1 MTGLSEISSAIMP
14 DMYRAFF
21 NLMDAPFN
29 ITPNPRFLLMTK
41 HHREAYNA
49 LIYGI
54 QERKGFIQLTGEV
67 GSGKT
72 TLCRAVLDYLGKSV
86 DTALILNPSLTET
99 QLLRAILH
107 DFGIEVKGRD
117 RLAYIE
123 KLNEFLLQRTREGMN
138 VALLI
143 DEAQNLSP
151 QVMEQVRLLSNLET
165 NSHKLIQIVLAGQP
179 ELDQRLSRPEL
190 RQLRQRITVRY
201 HLPALTESEV
211 TSYIS
216 HRLKTAGADESQVQF
231 ADKAIEAVYKY
242 SRGIPRMINAVCDSS
257 LMAAYVGST
266 RIVDLHC
273 VRRAIQHLEGKSS

>member
-1 MTGLSEISSAIMP
+1 MTA
-14 DMYRAFF
+14 MYRAYF
-21 NLMDAPFN
+21 NLQDAPFN

-54 QERKGFIQLTGEV
+54 QQRKGFIQLTGEV

-72 TLCRAVLDYLGKSV
+72 TLCRAVLDYLGKNV

-123 KLNEFLLQRTREGMN
+123 KLNEFLLQRTSEGMN

-165 NSHKLIQIVLAGQP
+165 DSHKLIQIVLAGQP
-179 ELDQRLSRPEL
+179 ELEQRLASPEL

-201 HLPALTESEV
+201 HLPALTEREV
-211 TSYIS
+211 AHYIA
-216 HRLKTAGADESQVQF
+216 HRLKTAGAGDSDVMF
-231 ADKAIEAVYKY
+231 SDKAVETVFQY
-242 SRGIPRMINAVCDSS
+242 SRGIPRMINAVCDSA
-257 LMAAYVGST
+257 LMAAYVAST
-266 RIVDLHC
+266 RIVDPPC
-273 VRRAIQHLEGKSS
+273 VRRAIQHLEGKTS

>member
-1 MTGLSEISSAIMP
+1 
-14 DMYRAFF
+14 MYRAFF

-107 DFGIEVKGRD
+107 DFGIDVKGRD

-123 KLNEFLLQRTREGMN
+123 KLNEFLLQRTSEGMN

-211 TSYIS
+211 TAYIS
-216 HRLKTAGADESQVQF
+216 HRLKTAGADESHIQF